1 MKKLILLLFIPL
13 VSFGQEDINN
23 PNTVA
28 YENILKS
35 IVELREDIEIK
46 INSLGA
52 SREDYEKYDEL
63 KIERDK
69 LDSEIMRYINKII
82 EIDESNDFVNQ
93 IKSDIQK
100 EKKENDI
107 RKKAGEQY
115 LEIMD
120 KFNTSSDSII
130 KEWLK
135 KTSDER
141 RMNLLEDVSSAAMQF
156 RINEK
161 SLSTEEKEFRTGQI
175 NSWIKALESD
185 VGLVEDGMKN
195 LETLNENNNTIVYQ
209 MELINKQLYENYNK
223 YDKKSAK
230 EMMVN
235 SSPNNLS
242 TVCEKRQIIVKY
254 RYFYNGEVFLE
265 VKIYPNEWND

>member
-1 MKKLILLLFIPL
+1 MKKLILLVFIPL
-13 VSFGQEDINN
+13 FSLGQEDINN

-35 IVELREDIEIK
+35 IVELREDVEVK

-93 IKSDIQK
+93 IKRDIQK

-120 KFNTSSDSII
+120 KFNTSSDSIM

-141 RMNLLEDVSSAAMQF
+141 RMNLLED
-156 RINEK
+156 
-161 SLSTEEKEFRTGQI
+161 LS
-175 NSWIKALESD
+175 
-185 VGLVEDGMKN
+185 
-195 LETLNENNNTIVYQ
+195 
-209 MELINKQLYENYNK
+209 
-223 YDKKSAK
+223 
-230 EMMVN
+230 
-235 SSPNNLS
+235 
-242 TVCEKRQIIVKY
+242 
-254 RYFYNGEVFLE
+254 
-265 VKIYPNEWND
+265 